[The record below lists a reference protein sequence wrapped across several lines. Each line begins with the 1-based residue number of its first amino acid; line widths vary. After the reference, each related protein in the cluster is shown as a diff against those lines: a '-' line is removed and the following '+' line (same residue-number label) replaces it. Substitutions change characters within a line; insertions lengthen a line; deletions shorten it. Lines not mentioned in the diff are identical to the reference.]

1 MACRACPQRLRAPF
15 PWLTLRGQ
23 DSNLH
28 YLVQSQAAYQL
39 ADLGLITLG
48 PREPLAVLATPS
60 VKFGV
65 VPGVLLTLY
74 RAPWTAPHGT
84 SVTSFVFN
92 FLRWNDAPLK
102 IHAALP
108 RTASCAYKMP
118 RMDSGTRIMTS
129 EMTTMPGTRSIAQS
143 NRASHSAIASR
154 QFCGLMTCL
163 LPHDFHFVTSSS
175 MVPLQRSGPWC
186 NKTWLSLHQDI

>member
-1 MACRACPQRLRAPF
+1 MYSATPVSSQEPCPQWESNPHITASSRLRLFLWATRAKWPGLGSSLLQKLDSQGVACRACPQRLRAPF

-48 PREPLAVLATPS
+48 PREPLAALATPS

-65 VPGVLLTLY
+65 IPGVLLTLY
-74 RAPWTAPHGT
+74 RAPWTTPHGT

-108 RTASCAYKMP
+108 
-118 RMDSGTRIMTS
+118 G
-129 EMTTMPGTRSIAQS
+129 
-143 NRASHSAIASR
+143 
-154 QFCGLMTCL
+154 
-163 LPHDFHFVTSSS
+163 
-175 MVPLQRSGPWC
+175 
-186 NKTWLSLHQDI
+186 